1 MILDLLI
8 GRRQE
13 NSAAMADRSTS
24 GSILESARRL
34 GTTVLNTA
42 ETRLALFSTAL
53 QQGAHRFV
61 WLILWGVIGVFLFG
75 LGVLL
80 VALLIVVFFWDSH
93 RTAALGIG
101 GGFFLMAS
109 FSIAAIIVR
118 LARQHRNPFAVTL
131 GELAKDRNR
140 LEATP

>member
-1 MILDLLI
+1 
-8 GRRQE
+8 
-13 NSAAMADRSTS
+13 MADRTTS
-24 GSILESARRL
+24 GSIVESARRL
-34 GTTVLNTA
+34 GTTVLDIA
-42 ETRLALFSTAL
+42 ETRLVLFSTDL
-53 QQGAHRFV
+53 QEASYRFV
-61 WLILWGVIGVFLFG
+61 WLIFWSMIGVFFFA
-75 LGVLL
+75 LGVLF

-93 RTAALGIG
+93 RMAALGIG

-118 LARQHRNPFAVTL
+118 LARQHGNPFAVTL